1 MEPLRTNQGAPR
13 SYDERLISEAWEKF
27 LSGKEFSLASVCDL
41 IVRSWD
47 RCRSTDVDPALSH
60 TPDLLTAENFHHVS
74 QQHRELIEASAPVTE
89 PVRDL
94 LSQTNSILILSD
106 PTGHILKTDGDP
118 ATLEGAMDI
127 GLIPSGDWNERS
139 IGTNAIGTA
148 LATGEPVQ
156 VHGAEHFCVGIK
168 RWSCSATIL
177 RDPFNGE
184 ILGGLDIS
192 GLAKAFNPYWLGLVM
207 ALAHSVEE
215 RSGRRHMEQRC
226 RLIEAGLKRFSN
238 STREGLIFFDRKG
251 NLVRSDAHAARSL
264 AAMDIG
270 INLKAHSHIDAFN
283 EELPETARMKLP
295 EWLRP
300 EWVEPITEGRE
311 KLGTALVLPFPSRT
325 GGHPSYTSSRV
336 ILSELGGESRDY
348 FEQILCASPS
358 LGPVVEKARELAEV
372 DLAALL
378 LGETGV
384 GKELFAEAIHK
395 GGHRRQ
401 GPFVPLNCGGM
412 PREILASELFGYVE
426 GAFSGARR
434 SGMVGRIEAANKGT
448 LFLDEIAEIPLDTQ
462 PYLLRVLEEGK
473 VYPLGDN
480 KPRRVNFRLLA
491 ATNKDLRNET
501 AAGRFRLDLFYR
513 VSVGL
518 LRIPP
523 LRERK
528 GDIPFLVEHFNRQVA
543 ERHGR
548 RMKEFEPEALAVFRE
563 YSWPGN
569 VRELRNIVESLVVL
583 SGRRN
588 TVTMADLPGDLL
600 SSIGV
605 GQPTNTGS
613 ETGLTKLEGAER
625 DTVKTTISACRGN
638 LTQAAEKLGIA
649 KSTLYQ
655 KIKEYGLAQEVA
667 NARAGA
673 AESPRVP

>member
-1 MEPLRTNQGAPR
+1 MAPVTTIQGTLR
-13 SYDERLISEAWEKF
+13 SYDERLVMEAWEDL
-27 LSGKEFSLASVCDL
+27 LSGKEFSAAPVCDL
-41 IVRSWD
+41 IIRSWD
-47 RCRSTDVDPALSH
+47 RCRSSEVNPTLAQ
-60 TPDLLTAENFHHVS
+60 TPDLLAGDDFHRLG
-74 QQHRELIEASAPVTE
+74 QQNRELIEASVPVTE

-118 ATLEGAMDI
+118 ATKEAALEV
-127 GLIPSGDWNERS
+127 GLIPGGHWNERS

-156 VHGAEHFCVGIK
+156 VHGVEHFCAGIK

-192 GLAKAFNPYWLGLVM
+192 GLTKAFNPYWLGLVVT
-207 ALAHSVEE
+207 LA
-215 RSGRRHMEQRC
+215 RSIEDRLARRNMEQRC
-226 RLIEAGLKRFSN
+226 RLIDAGLKRFSN
-238 STREGLIFFDRKG
+238 STLEGLIFFDRKG
-251 NLVRSDAHAARSL
+251 NVVRSDARAAHSL
-264 AAMDIG
+264 AAMGVG
-270 INLKAHSHIDAFN
+270 IDLKTNTRINAFN

-300 EWVEPITEGRE
+300 EWLEPITEAGE
-311 KLGTALVLPFPSRT
+311 KLGTALVLPFPCGRASQPR
-325 GGHPSYTSSRV
+325 YASSGV
-336 ILSELGGESRDY
+336 ILSKTGNEPRDR
-348 FEQILCASPS
+348 FEQILGASPS

-372 DLAALL
+372 DLPALL

-395 GGHRRQ
+395 SGRHRQ
-401 GPFVPLNCGGM
+401 GPFIPLNCGGM
-412 PREILASELFGYVE
+412 PRDILASELFGYVE

-448 LFLDEIAEIPLDTQ
+448 LFLDEIGEIPLDMQ

-480 KPRRVNFRLLA
+480 KPRRVDFRLLA
-491 ATNKDLRNET
+491 ATNKDLRTET

-528 GDIPFLVEHFNRQVA
+528 DDIPFLVEHFNSQVA

-548 RMKEFEPEALAVFRE
+548 PMKEFQPEVLAVFRE

-569 VRELRNIVESLVVL
+569 IRELRNIVETLVVL
-583 SGRRN
+583 MGRRN
-588 TVTMADLPGDLL
+588 TVTMVDLPAEFL
-600 SSIGV
+600 SSI
-605 GQPTNTGS
+605 TTGKS
-613 ETGLTKLEGAER
+613 ISTDSGGIFTALEGVER
-625 DTVKTTISACRGN
+625 DTVKTTINACRGN

-667 NARAGA
+667 NARTGT
-673 AESPRVP
+673 AESARVP